1 MSKIKSGEE
10 FLKEFFE
17 KIGNIPEVNEN
28 LANKLKELYEQG
40 KFTDTDIKNML
51 DKLIEEEVKN
61 ED

>member
-1 MSKIKSGEE
+1 MNKIKSGEE
-10 FLKEFFE
+10 FLRNFFE
-17 KIGNIPEVNEN
+17 KIGNIPEIDEK

-40 KFTDTDIKNML
+40 KFTDTNIKNML

>member
-17 KIGNIPEVNEN
+17 KIGNIPEVNEK
-28 LANKLKELYEQG
+28 LANKLRGLYEQG
-40 KFTDTDIKNML
+40 KFTETNIKNML

-61 ED
+61 AD

>member
-40 KFTDTDIKNML
+40 KFTDTNIKNML